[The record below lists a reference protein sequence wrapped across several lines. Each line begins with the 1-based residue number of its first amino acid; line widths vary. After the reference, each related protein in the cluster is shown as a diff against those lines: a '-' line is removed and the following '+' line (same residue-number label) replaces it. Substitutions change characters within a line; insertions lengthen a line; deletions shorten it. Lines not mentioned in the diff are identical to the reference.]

1 MDDNFPIFLDWSA
14 FMCKI
19 TFISQLV
26 KAHTTQNQLHKTAKF
41 ATLYISG
48 TKVTEP
54 QIAQRLTNYE

>member
-1 MDDNFPIFLDWSA
+1 
-14 FMCKI
+14 MCKI